1 VVRSRGERRDQ
12 RPRLH
17 RGIAL
22 QSVAF
27 LVQPWLPSRSTQGFP
42 VLFQVYS
49 ANMAGSPPARP
60 RLPWQRTAHSWTAR
74 AAPGKPGDSIRGSSE
89 RP

>member
-1 VVRSRGERRDQ
+1 VVRSQGDRRDP

-27 LVQPWLPSRSTQGFP
+27 LAQRWLPSRSTRGSPEPFR
-42 VLFQVYS
+42 VYS
-49 ANMAGSPPARP
+49 ANTAGSPPARLQ
-60 RLPWQRTAHSWTAR
+60 LP
-74 AAPGKPGDSIRGSSE
+74 
-89 RP
+89 

>member
-1 VVRSRGERRDQ
+1 VVRSRGDRRDP

-17 RGIAL
+17 RGIAFE
-22 QSVAF
+22 SVAF
-27 LVQPWLPSRSTQGFP
+27 LAQRWLPFRSARGSPAPFR
-42 VLFQVYS
+42 VYS

-60 RLPWQRTAHSWTAR
+60 QLPWQRTEHSWTAQ

-89 RP
+89 RQ